1 MKNPIQESQAQSR
14 GQGRSQAASS
24 GFGLQAAPRSLH
36 ALIERGV
43 VSSARRI
50 RPLFGFANRLAG
62 TFFDGGGRVRLPCAP
77 LRASRRRRGFPR
89 HATPRRPRAIRS
101 PASSCATSCASP
113 FAPSPFCLS
122 PLASFASGPSLFAL
136 RHSRR
141 RAQGFRPQTNG
152 APRRGAPAQSD
163 FALFYAMIESVLF
176 ARQESPRSRRG
187 APDRALRS
195 AIGGLRPRLL
205 PFDVDVFARARRRL
219 AKARRRIPG
228 VLSPRG

>member
-77 LRASRRRRGFPR
+77 PPAGGADPLAMPRRGP
-89 HATPRRPRAIRS
+89 PRRPAPEPFAPRLPLARRLAPPLLPLRRFVIPLS
-101 PASSCATSCASP
+101 PLLRPALLSSP
-113 FAPSPFCLS
+113 FAISADAPKDFS
-122 PLASFASGPSLFAL
+122 
-136 RHSRR
+136 H
-141 RAQGFRPQTNG
+141 RPT
-152 APRRGAPAQSD
+152 ARPA
-163 FALFYAMIESVLF
+163 AA
-176 ARQESPRSRRG
+176 
-187 APDRALRS
+187 
-195 AIGGLRPRLL
+195 RPRIRL
-205 PFDVDVFARARRRL
+205 RA
-219 AKARRRIPG
+219 
-228 VLSPRG
+228 VLRYD